1 MLESLSCRFSRRGFA
16 ECVLFAM
23 IIAYVAVFSY
33 FTILKYCAF
42 RSYAWDLGIFN
53 QSLWTTLNEGR
64 LFRHTLELFLNS
76 SGSFFAV
83 HFSPILFLV
92 LVPYAAL
99 QRPETLLVLQSV
111 VLAIAAYPLYL
122 LVREEF
128 KNSASIAMIFA
139 VVYLIY
145 PALHGVNW
153 FDFHVQSFLP
163 LFIFGMLYYFRK
175 RNWKYYFTFFA
186 LSLMVEEQT
195 AIVLVFWGIYV
206 IWVFRNEIRQTLKEK
221 KLTDENILVPIL
233 TITMSE
239 LWLLTARWTKSTF
252 FPIDPT
258 FSTQYL
264 ALDSW
269 NVLGIRTDPMYMP
282 IYLLMN
288 PSKALEALAFDFPLK
303 LMYLLFLLAPLLFM
317 SIRSSSLAITFAW
330 LAPALLSNNGAYY
343 KLGYQYPAYIIP
355 FLFYAAIQGLKNL
368 SEDNAKMALKMSKTM
383 LVVALILAL
392 SLSPISPLPKFF
404 DATYVP
410 PRITVHDQYLGQII
424 NLIPE
429 NASVLTQNNIFP
441 RISSRLDAY
450 AVYPHAI
457 WAPVKQRIFDF
468 TTNVTR
474 NVDYILADLST
485 EEETFE
491 YALERAKTGDYGVYA
506 CIDKIVL
513 FKFNYTGDPIIFEPL
528 LEYHDF
534 STLKLSNGILAIDN
548 SSRSRYVLFRE
559 ENDPSVGFFWFG
571 PYTPLPPGNYTATL
585 RLKTSSAA
593 PANLLT
599 IDVAADGGKK
609 ILASRNINSGDFKY
623 ENTWQNISIDFRL
636 DKPLADIET
645 RGIITSVGNC
655 VSLDFIMIQQTSVAK

>member
-1 MLESLSCRFSRRGFA
+1 
-16 ECVLFAM
+16 M
-23 IIAYVAVFSY
+23 IIAYAAVFSY
-33 FTILKYCAF
+33 FTILKYYAF

-64 LFRHTLELFLNS
+64 LFYHTLELFMNP
-76 SGSFFAV
+76 SGSFLAV

-122 LVREEF
+122 LVKEEF
-128 KNSASIAMIFA
+128 KNTASIAMIFA
-139 VVYLIY
+139 VVYLTY

-163 LFIFGMLYYFRK
+163 LFIFSMLYSFRK
-175 RNWKYYFTFFA
+175 RNWKCYFTFFA

-195 AIVLVFWGIYV
+195 AIVLVFWGVYV
-206 IWVFRNEIRQTLKEK
+206 IWVFRNEIRQKLKEK
-221 KLTDENILVPIL
+221 KLADENVLVPIL
-233 TITMSE
+233 TMTMSA

-264 ALDSW
+264 AIDNW

-282 IYLLMN
+282 IYVLMN

-303 LMYLLFLLAPLLFM
+303 LMYLIFLLAPLLFM
-317 SIRSSSLAITFAW
+317 SIRSSSLAIAFAW

-368 SEDNAKMALKMSKTM
+368 SEDNTKMALKMSKTM
-383 LVVALILAL
+383 LIVALILTL

-424 NLIPE
+424 NLIPG

-441 RISSRLDAY
+441 QISSRSDAY

-457 WAPVKQRIFDF
+457 WASVKRRIVDF

-513 FKFNYTGDPIIFEPL
+513 FKFNYTGDPIIYEPL

-548 SSRSRYVLFRE
+548 SSRSRYVLFHA
-559 ENDPSVGFFWFG
+559 ENDSSTGFFWFG
-571 PYTPLPPGNYTATL
+571 PYTLLLPGNYTATL
-585 RLKTSSAA
+585 RLKTSSTA

-599 IDVAADGGKK
+599 IDVAAEVGKK
-609 ILASRNINSGDFKY
+609 IIASRDINSGDFKH
-623 ENTWQNISIDFRL
+623 ENTWQNISISFRL
-636 DKPLADIET
+636 DKPVADIET
-645 RGIITSVGNC
+645 RGIITSVGNS
-655 VSLDFIMIQQTSVAK
+655 VSLDFIMIQQASVAK